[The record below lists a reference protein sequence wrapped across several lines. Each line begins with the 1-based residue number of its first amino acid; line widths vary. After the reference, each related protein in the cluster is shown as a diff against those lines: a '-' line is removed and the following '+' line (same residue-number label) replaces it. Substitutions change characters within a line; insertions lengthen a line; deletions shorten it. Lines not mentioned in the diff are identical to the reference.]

1 MRRYAN
7 AGRPAARGKFAF
19 SLLISIH
26 AILKEGVDGRL
37 LIAVNTAP
45 ESVKAQFSFSGVE
58 CQKVFQKRSIKC
70 MNGFIDDFDANE
82 VHVYRIR

>member
-1 MRRYAN
+1 MPFAN
-7 AGRPAARGKFAF
+7 AGRPAAHGKCAF
-19 SLLISIH
+19 SSLISIH

-45 ESVKAQFSFSGVE
+45 ESVKAQFPFSESE
-58 CQKVFQKRSIKC
+58 CQEVFQKRSIKC